1 MKMEISAYVVR
12 SDGMIYDLPMTEEL
26 TATLHALRQG
36 TAQREES
43 AEGGTVWEL
52 VQVLKQ
58 AMALQAQQAR
68 S

>member
-1 MKMEISAYVVR
+1 MEISAYVVR

-26 TATLHALRQG
+26 TAALHSLRQDP
-36 TAQREES
+36 AQREES

-58 AMALQAQQAR
+58 AMALQAQQAGG
-68 S
+68 

>member
-1 MKMEISAYVVR
+1 MEISAYVMR
-12 SDGMIYDLPMTEEL
+12 SDGTIDELPMIEEL
-26 TATLHALRQG
+26 TATLHSLRQG
-36 TAQREES
+36 SVQREEN

-68 S
+68 R

>member
-1 MKMEISAYVVR
+1 MEISAYVVR
-12 SDGMIYDLPMTEEL
+12 SDGTIYDLPMVEEL
-26 TATLHALRQG
+26 TATLHSLRQG
-36 TAQREES
+36 LGRREES

-52 VQVLKQ
+52 LQVLKQ